1 MQVRKHRF
9 INHKQKEPAKKV
21 MMKSYLVSVEPDE
34 LNTVVS
40 VLKAEQVTIKNV
52 LDNIS
57 LVVVN
62 CPEEKLPVLKNIKG
76 VQAIEEEGTS
86 YAI

>member
-1 MQVRKHRF
+1 
-9 INHKQKEPAKKV
+9 

-40 VLKAEQVTIKNV
+40 ILQAEHVTIKNV

-57 LVVVN
+57 TVVIN
-62 CPEEKLPVLKNIKG
+62 FPEEKLSVLRDIKG

>member
-1 MQVRKHRF
+1 
-9 INHKQKEPAKKV
+9 
-21 MMKSYLVSVEPDE
+21 MKSYLVSVEPQE

-40 VLKAEQVTIKNV
+40 ILEAQQVAIKSV

-57 LVVVN
+57 TVVVDY
-62 CPEEKLPVLKNIKG
+62 PEDKLSKLRDIKG
-76 VQAIEEEGTS
+76 VQAVEEEGTS

>member
-1 MQVRKHRF
+1 L
-9 INHKQKEPAKKV
+9 ITEQKELITKA
-21 MMKSYLVSVEPDE
+21 MMKSYLVSVEPEE
-34 LNTVVS
+34 LDTVVS
-40 VLKAEQVTIKNV
+40 VLKDKQVNIKNV

-57 LVVVN
+57 TVVVN
-62 CPEEKLPVLKNIKG
+62 YPEDKLSVLKDIKG